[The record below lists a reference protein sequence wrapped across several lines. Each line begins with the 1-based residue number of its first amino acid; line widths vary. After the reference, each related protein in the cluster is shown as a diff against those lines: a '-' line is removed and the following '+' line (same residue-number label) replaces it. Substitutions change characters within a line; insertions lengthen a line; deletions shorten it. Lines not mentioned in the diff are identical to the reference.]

1 MLAEHDD
8 TIITDEEIQKIVN
21 STESNGLYKIYFDN
35 NTGDILS
42 ITNEVNPAYSH
53 YIEVPS
59 TDIEDFLSGKINY
72 STYKI
77 SYTSPTE
84 SKIVQKDAQND
95 DQRVLLQ
102 IPMLKSFVGALSIK
116 NNINTKQWAF
126 KLNEEEKSHIKKY
139 KINSKLEFYVTF
151 LKNASFLIR
160 TIKIDTI
167 DLAYNDTVYIDH
179 VTSTEQSLNKIKF
192 YTKPFFKS
200 YGLITP

>member
-8 TIITDEEIQKIVN
+8 TIITDEEIQRIVN

-35 NTGDILS
+35 NNGDILS
-42 ITNEVNPAYSH
+42 ITNEVNLAYSH

-59 TDIEDFLSGKINY
+59 TDVEDFLSGKVNY

-84 SKIVQKDAQND
+84 SKIVQKDAQHD

-102 IPMLKSFVGALSIK
+102 IPVLKSFAGALSIK
-116 NNINTKQWAF
+116 NNISTKQWAF
-126 KLNEEEKSHIKKY
+126 KLNEEEKLHIKKY
-139 KINSKLEFYVTF
+139 KINSQLEFYVTL
-151 LKNASFLIR
+151 LKNASFLIH

-179 VTSTEQSLNKIKF
+179 VTLTERSSNKIKF

>member
-1 MLAEHDD
+1 MLAEQDD
-8 TIITDEEIQKIVN
+8 TVITDEEIQKITN
-21 STESNGLYKIYFDN
+21 SIESNGLYKIYFDN
-35 NTGDILS
+35 VTGDIYS
-42 ITNEVNPAYSH
+42 ITNEVNSSYSH
-53 YIEVPS
+53 YIELPS
-59 TDIEDFLSGKINY
+59 TDVEDFLSGKLNY
-72 STYKI
+72 STYRV

-102 IPMLKSFVGALSIK
+102 IPVLKSFAGVLSIK
-116 NNINTKQWAF
+116 NNIKTKQWAF
-126 KLNEEEKSHIKKY
+126 KLNEEEKSYIKKY

-151 LKNASFLIR
+151 LTNASFLIR

-179 VTSTEQSLNKIKF
+179 VTLTEQSLNKIKF

>member
-1 MLAEHDD
+1 MLAEQDD
-8 TIITDEEIQKIVN
+8 TVITDEEIQKIIN
-21 STESNGLYKIYFDN
+21 SIESNGLYKIYFDN
-35 NTGDILS
+35 VTGDIYS
-42 ITNEVNPAYSH
+42 ITNEVNSAYSH
-53 YIEVPS
+53 YIELPS
-59 TDIEDFLSGKINY
+59 TDVEDFLSGKLNY
-72 STYKI
+72 STYRV

-102 IPMLKSFVGALSIK
+102 IPVLKSFVGAVSIK
-116 NNINTKQWAF
+116 NNTKTKQWAF
-126 KLNEEEKSHIKKY
+126 KLNEEEKSYIKKY

-151 LKNASFLIR
+151 LTNASFLIR

-179 VTSTEQSLNKIKF
+179 VTLTEQSLNKIKF

>member
-21 STESNGLYKIYFDN
+21 STKSNGLYKIYFDN

-42 ITNEVNPAYSH
+42 ITNEVNSAYSH

-59 TDIEDFLSGKINY
+59 TDIEDFLSGKLNY

-84 SKIVQKDAQND
+84 SKIVQKDAQHD

-102 IPMLKSFVGALSIK
+102 IPMLKSFIGALSIK
-116 NNINTKQWAF
+116 NNIDTKQWAF
-126 KLNEEEKSHIKKY
+126 KLNKEEKSYIKKY

-151 LKNASFLIR
+151 LKNANFLIR

-179 VTSTEQSLNKIKF
+179 VTLTEQSLNKIKF

>member
-35 NTGDILS
+35 NNGDILS
-42 ITNEVNPAYSH
+42 ITNEVNSAYSH

-59 TDIEDFLSGKINY
+59 TDVEDFLSGKVNY

-77 SYTSPTE
+77 SYISPTE
-84 SKIVQKDAQND
+84 SKVVQKDAQND

-102 IPMLKSFVGALSIK
+102 IPVLKSFAGALSIK
-116 NNINTKQWAF
+116 NNISTKQWAF
-126 KLNEEEKSHIKKY
+126 KLNKEEKLHIKKY
-139 KINSKLEFYVTF
+139 KINSQLEFHVTF
-151 LKNASFLIR
+151 LNNASFLIR

-179 VTSTEQSLNKIKF
+179 ITLTEQSSTKIKF

>member
-42 ITNEVNPAYSH
+42 ITNEVNSAYSH

-59 TDIEDFLSGKINY
+59 TDIEDFLSGKLNY

-84 SKIVQKDAQND
+84 SKIVQKDAQHD

-102 IPMLKSFVGALSIK
+102 IPVLKSFIGALSIK
-116 NNINTKQWAF
+116 NNIDTKQWAF
-126 KLNEEEKSHIKKY
+126 KLNKEEKSYIKKY

-151 LKNASFLIR
+151 LKNANFLIR

-179 VTSTEQSLNKIKF
+179 VTLTEQSLNKIKF

>member
-42 ITNEVNPAYSH
+42 ITNEVNSAYSH

>member
-1 MLAEHDD
+1 MLAEHDN
-8 TIITDEEIQKIVN
+8 TVITDEEIRRISS

-35 NTGDILS
+35 ITGDIYA
-42 ITNEVNPAYSH
+42 ITNEVNSSYSH
-53 YIEVPS
+53 HIEVPS

-72 STYKI
+72 STYRV

-102 IPMLKSFVGALSIK
+102 IPVLKSFAGALSIK

-126 KLNEEEKSHIKKY
+126 KLNEEEKSYIKKY

-151 LKNASFLIR
+151 LKNASYLIR

-179 VTSTEQSLNKIKF
+179 VTLTERSSNKIKF

>member
-1 MLAEHDD
+1 MLAEQDD
-8 TIITDEEIQKIVN
+8 TVITDEEIRKITN

-35 NTGDILS
+35 VTGDIYS
-42 ITNEVNPAYSH
+42 ITNEVNSTYSH
-53 YIEVPS
+53 YIELPS
-59 TDIEDFLSGKINY
+59 TDVEDFLSGKLNY
-72 STYKI
+72 STYRV

-102 IPMLKSFVGALSIK
+102 IPVLKSFVGAVCIK
-116 NNINTKQWAF
+116 NNIKTKQWAF
-126 KLNEEEKSHIKKY
+126 KLNEEEKSYIKKY
-139 KINSKLEFYVTF
+139 KINFKLEFYVTF
-151 LKNASFLIR
+151 LTNASFLIR
-160 TIKIDTI
+160 TIKIETI

-179 VTSTEQSLNKIKF
+179 VTLTEQSLNKIKF

>member
-35 NTGDILS
+35 NNGDILS
-42 ITNEVNPAYSH
+42 ITNEVNSAYSH

-59 TDIEDFLSGKINY
+59 TDVEDFLSGKVNY

-84 SKIVQKDAQND
+84 SKVVQKDAQND

-102 IPMLKSFVGALSIK
+102 IPVLKSFAGALSIK
-116 NNINTKQWAF
+116 NNISTKQWAF
-126 KLNEEEKSHIKKY
+126 KLNKEEKLHIKKY
-139 KINSKLEFYVTF
+139 KINSQLEFHVTF
-151 LKNASFLIR
+151 LNNASFLIR

-167 DLAYNDTVYIDH
+167 DLAYNDTVYINH
-179 VTSTEQSLNKIKF
+179 ITLIEQSSTKIKF

>member
-1 MLAEHDD
+1 MLAEHDN
-8 TIITDEEIQKIVN
+8 TIITDEEILRISS

-35 NTGDILS
+35 ITGDIYA
-42 ITNEVNPAYSH
+42 ITNEVNSAYSH
-53 YIEVPS
+53 HIEVPS

-72 STYKI
+72 STYRV

-102 IPMLKSFVGALSIK
+102 IPVLKSFAGALSIK
-116 NNINTKQWAF
+116 NNTNTKQWAF
-126 KLNEEEKSHIKKY
+126 KLNEEEKSYIKKY

-151 LKNASFLIR
+151 LKNASYLIR

-179 VTSTEQSLNKIKF
+179 VTLTEQSSNKIKF

-200 YGLITP
+200 YGLIAP

>member
-8 TIITDEEIQKIVN
+8 TVITDEEIQKITN
-21 STESNGLYKIYFDN
+21 SIESNGLYKIYFDN
-35 NTGDILS
+35 VTGDIYS
-42 ITNEVNPAYSH
+42 ITNEVNSAYSH
-53 YIEVPS
+53 YIELPS
-59 TDIEDFLSGKINY
+59 TDVEDFLSGKLNY
-72 STYKI
+72 STYRV

-102 IPMLKSFVGALSIK
+102 IPVLKSFAGVLSIK
-116 NNINTKQWAF
+116 NNIKTKQWAF
-126 KLNEEEKSHIKKY
+126 KLNEEEKSYIKKY

-151 LKNASFLIR
+151 LTNASFLIR

-179 VTSTEQSLNKIKF
+179 VTLIEQSLNKIKF

>member
-35 NTGDILS
+35 TNGDILS
-42 ITNEVNPAYSH
+42 ITNEINSAYSH

-59 TDIEDFLSGKINY
+59 TDIEDFLSGKLNY

-84 SKIVQKDAQND
+84 SKIVQKDAQHD

-102 IPMLKSFVGALSIK
+102 IPVLKSFIGALSIK

-126 KLNEEEKSHIKKY
+126 KLNKEEKSYIKKY
-139 KINSKLEFYVTF
+139 KINSQLEFYVTF

-200 YGLITP
+200 YGLITS

>member
-42 ITNEVNPAYSH
+42 ITNEGNSAYSH

-59 TDIEDFLSGKINY
+59 TDIEDFLSGKLNY

-84 SKIVQKDAQND
+84 SKIVQKDAQHD

-102 IPMLKSFVGALSIK
+102 IPVLKSFIGALSIK
-116 NNINTKQWAF
+116 NNIDTKQWAF
-126 KLNEEEKSHIKKY
+126 KLNKEEKSYIKKY

-151 LKNASFLIR
+151 LKNANFLIR

>member
-8 TIITDEEIQKIVN
+8 TVITDEEIQKITN
-21 STESNGLYKIYFDN
+21 SIESNGLYKIYFDN
-35 NTGDILS
+35 VTGDIYS
-42 ITNEVNPAYSH
+42 ITNEVNSAYSH
-53 YIEVPS
+53 YIELPS
-59 TDIEDFLSGKINY
+59 TDVEDFLSGKLNY
-72 STYKI
+72 STYRV

-102 IPMLKSFVGALSIK
+102 IPVLKSFAGVLSIK
-116 NNINTKQWAF
+116 NNIKTKQWAF
-126 KLNEEEKSHIKKY
+126 KLNEEEKSYIKKY

-151 LKNASFLIR
+151 LTNASFLIR

-179 VTSTEQSLNKIKF
+179 VTLTEQSLNKIKF

>member
-35 NTGDILS
+35 TTGDILS
-42 ITNEVNPAYSH
+42 ITNEINSAYSH

-59 TDIEDFLSGKINY
+59 TDIEDFLSGKLNY

-84 SKIVQKDAQND
+84 SKIVQKDAQHD

-102 IPMLKSFVGALSIK
+102 IPVLKSFIGALSIK

-126 KLNEEEKSHIKKY
+126 KLNKEEKSYIKKY
-139 KINSKLEFYVTF
+139 KINSQLEFYVTF

-200 YGLITP
+200 YGLITS

>member
-35 NTGDILS
+35 TNGDILS
-42 ITNEVNPAYSH
+42 ITNEINSAYSH

-59 TDIEDFLSGKINY
+59 TDIEDFLSGKLNY

-84 SKIVQKDAQND
+84 SKIVQKDAQHD

-102 IPMLKSFVGALSIK
+102 IPVLKSFIGALSIK
-116 NNINTKQWAF
+116 NNIDTKQWAF
-126 KLNEEEKSHIKKY
+126 KLNKEEKSYIKKY

-151 LKNASFLIR
+151 LKNANFLIR

-200 YGLITP
+200 YGLITS

>member
-1 MLAEHDD
+1 MLAEHDN
-8 TIITDEEIQKIVN
+8 TIITDEEILRISS
-21 STESNGLYKIYFDN
+21 STESNSLYKIYFDN
-35 NTGDILS
+35 ITGDIYA
-42 ITNEVNPAYSH
+42 ITNEVNSAYSH
-53 YIEVPS
+53 HIEVPS

-72 STYKI
+72 STYRV

-102 IPMLKSFVGALSIK
+102 IPVLKSFAGALSIK
-116 NNINTKQWAF
+116 NNTNTKQWAF
-126 KLNEEEKSHIKKY
+126 KLNEEEKSYIKKY

-151 LKNASFLIR
+151 LKNASYLIR

-179 VTSTEQSLNKIKF
+179 VTLTEQSSNKIKF

>member
-42 ITNEVNPAYSH
+42 ITNEGNSAYSH

-59 TDIEDFLSGKINY
+59 TDIEDFLSGKLNY

-84 SKIVQKDAQND
+84 SKIVQKDAQHD

-102 IPMLKSFVGALSIK
+102 IPVLKSFIGALSIK
-116 NNINTKQWAF
+116 NNIDTKQWAF
-126 KLNEEEKSHIKKY
+126 KLNKEEKSYIKKY

-151 LKNASFLIR
+151 LKNANFLIR

-179 VTSTEQSLNKIKF
+179 VTLTEQSLNKIKF